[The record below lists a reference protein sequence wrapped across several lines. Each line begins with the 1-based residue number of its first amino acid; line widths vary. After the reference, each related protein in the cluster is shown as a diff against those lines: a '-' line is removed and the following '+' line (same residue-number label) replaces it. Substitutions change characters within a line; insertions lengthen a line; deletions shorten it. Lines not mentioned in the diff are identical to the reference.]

1 MKCQQHFQNT
11 RGDIPVAFAPL
22 KRFVVLDLTRVRSG
36 PAAVRQFAD
45 WGADVIKIEEPSEVK
60 DDKPGGAAKFS
71 DYQNTHRNK
80 RSLTLNLK
88 HPDGKAVFME
98 LVKRA
103 DVLVE
108 NYRPSV
114 KAKLGI
120 DYESLHKV
128 NPRLVY
134 ASISGFGQ
142 DGPYADR
149 PGLDQIAQGL
159 GGLMSVTGEADRGP
173 MRAGIPIADLSAGL
187 FAAIGSLIALLER
200 EETGEGRWVQ
210 TSLLQAQVWMMDFQA
225 TRWLI
230 DGEVPAQSGND
241 HPTSAPTGVYPTA
254 DGHINIAAMGSGM
267 FNRLCEVLDLPAL
280 THDPRF
286 VEAGLRVE
294 NRADLNRE
302 IIARTRTRTSAEWIE
317 RLNVAGVP
325 CGPILS
331 MDGTFENEQVR
342 HLNMV
347 RHVRTPTKGDIAIMA
362 QPVIFGGT
370 EPPDVRPAPE
380 TGGHSDEIL
389 AWLGM
394 DDAQRARLRA
404 AGAI

>member
-1 MKCQQHFQNT
+1 M
-11 RGDIPVAFAPL
+11 VFAPL
-22 KRFVVLDLTRVRSG
+22 DRFTVLDLTRVRSG

-45 WGADVIKIEEPSEVK
+45 WGANVIKIEEPSEVK

-88 HPDGKAVFME
+88 HPEGKAVFLE

-114 KAKLGI
+114 KRKLGI
-120 DYESLHKV
+120 DYEALRQI
-128 NPRLVY
+128 NPGLVY

-159 GGLMSVTGEADRGP
+159 GGLMSVTGEAGHGP

-187 FAAIGSLIALLER
+187 FAAIGMLIALLDRER
-200 EETGEGRWVQ
+200 TGQGRWVQ

-230 DGEVPAQSGND
+230 DGEIPGQSGND

-254 DGHINIAAMGSGM
+254 DGFINIAAMGSGM
-267 FNRLCEVLDLPAL
+267 FARLCDVLEMPELNG
-280 THDPRF
+280 DPRF
-286 VEAGLRVE
+286 ASAGLRVE
-294 NRADLNRE
+294 NRPDLNRE
-302 IIARTRTRTSAEWIE
+302 IIARTRGRSSAEWIE
-317 RLNVAGVP
+317 RLNAAGVP

-331 MDGTFENEQVR
+331 MDTVFENEQVR
-342 HLNMV
+342 HL
-347 RHVRTPTKGDIAIMA
+347 RTTQRVHHEQRGDIDIMA
-362 QPVIFGGT
+362 PPVVFGGA
-370 EPPDVRPAPE
+370 EPAAAAGAPE
-380 TGGHSDEIL
+380 TGAHSDEIL
-389 AWLGM
+389 GWLGL
-394 DDAQRARLRA
+394 DADARARLRA
-404 AGAI
+404 AGAV

>member
-1 MKCQQHFQNT
+1 M
-11 RGDIPVAFAPL
+11 IFAPL
-22 KRFVVLDLTRVRSG
+22 DRFTVLDLSRVRSG
-36 PAAVRQFAD
+36 PTAVRQFAD
-45 WGADVIKIEEPSEVK
+45 WGANVIKIEEPSEVK

-88 HPDGKAVFME
+88 HPEGKAIFLE

-103 DVLVE
+103 DVVVE

-114 KAKLGI
+114 KRKLGI
-120 DYESLHKV
+120 DYESLRQI
-128 NPRLVY
+128 NPGLVY

-159 GGLMSVTGEADRGP
+159 SGLMSVTGEAGRGP

-187 FAAIGSLIALLER
+187 FAAIGILMALLDRER
-200 EETGEGRWVQ
+200 TGQGRWLH

-230 DGEVPAQSGND
+230 DGEVPGQSGND
-241 HPTSAPTGVYPTA
+241 HPTSSPTGVYPTS
-254 DGHINIAAMGSGM
+254 DGYINIAAMGSSM
-267 FNRLCEVLDLPAL
+267 FARLCDVLGMPEIND
-280 THDPRF
+280 DPRF
-286 VEAGLRVE
+286 ASAGLRVE

-302 IIARTRTRTSAEWIE
+302 IIARTMTGTSAQWIE
-317 RLNVAGVP
+317 RLNAAGVP

-331 MDGTFENEQVR
+331 MDAAFENEQVR
-342 HLNMV
+342 HLAMTRRV
-347 RHVRTPTKGDIAIMA
+347 AHPQRGDIDIMA
-362 QPVIFGGT
+362 PPVVFDGV
-370 EPPDVRPAPE
+370 ERPPVHAAPE
-380 TGGHSDEIL
+380 TGAHSDEIL
-389 AWLGM
+389 NWLGL
-394 DDAQRARLRA
+394 DAAACDRLRA
-404 AGAI
+404 AGAV

>member
-1 MKCQQHFQNT
+1 M
-11 RGDIPVAFAPL
+11 IFAPL
-22 KRFVVLDLTRVRSG
+22 DRFTVLDLSRVRSG
-36 PAAVRQFAD
+36 PTAVRQFAD
-45 WGADVIKIEEPSEVK
+45 WGADVIKIEEPSQVK

-88 HPDGKAVFME
+88 HPEGKAVFLE

-114 KAKLGI
+114 KRKLGI
-120 DYESLHKV
+120 DFESLRQI

-159 GGLMSVTGEADRGP
+159 GGLMSVTGEAGRGP

-187 FAAIGSLIALLER
+187 FAAIGILMALLDRER
-200 EETGEGRWVQ
+200 TGQGRWVH

-230 DGEVPAQSGND
+230 DGEVPGQSGND

-254 DGHINIAAMGSGM
+254 DGYINIAAMGSGM
-267 FNRLCEVLDLPAL
+267 YARLCEVLEMPEMNG
-280 THDPRF
+280 DPRF
-286 VEAGLRVE
+286 ASAGLRVE

-302 IIARTRTRTSAEWIE
+302 IIARTRRRTSAQWIE
-317 RLNVAGVP
+317 NLNAAGVP

-331 MDGTFENEQVR
+331 MDTAFQDEQVR
-342 HLNMV
+342 HLAMTRRV
-347 RHVRTPTKGDIAIMA
+347 SHPQRGGIDIMA
-362 QPVIFGGT
+362 PPVVFDGA
-370 EPPDVRPAPE
+370 EMPPVSAAPE
-380 TGGHSDEIL
+380 TGAHSDEIL
-389 AWLGM
+389 GWLGL
-394 DDAQRARLRA
+394 DAAACERLRA
-404 AGAI
+404 AGAV

>member
-1 MKCQQHFQNT
+1 
-11 RGDIPVAFAPL
+11 VSFAPL
-22 KRFVVLDLTRVRSG
+22 KRFVVLDLSRVRSG

-88 HPDGKAVFME
+88 HPEGKAVFLD

-120 DYESLHKV
+120 DYESLRRI

-159 GGLMSVTGEADRGP
+159 GGLMSVTGEAERGP

-187 FAAIGSLIALLER
+187 FAAIGILIALLDR
-200 EETGEGRWVQ
+200 ETTGEGRWVQ

-230 DGEVPAQSGND
+230 DGEIPRQSGND

-254 DGHINIAAMGSGM
+254 DGYINIAAMGSGM
-267 FNRLCEVLDLPAL
+267 FNRLCEVLGMPEL
-280 THDPRF
+280 TRDARF

-294 NRADLNRE
+294 NRAELNRA
-302 IIARTRTRTSAEWIE
+302 IIARTRTRTSAEWIAS
-317 RLNVAGVP
+317 LNAAGVP

-331 MDGTFENEQVR
+331 MDGTFENEQVK

-347 RHVRTPTKGDIAIMA
+347 RHVHHPEKGDIAIMA
-362 QPVIFGGT
+362 QPVIFSGT
-370 EPPDVRPAPE
+370 APPDLTLAPE
-380 TGGHSDEIL
+380 TGAHSDEIL
-389 AWLGM
+389 AWLGV
-394 DDAQRARLRA
+394 DAERRQHLRA

>member
-1 MKCQQHFQNT
+1 M
-11 RGDIPVAFAPL
+11 IFAPL
-22 KRFVVLDLTRVRSG
+22 DRFVVLDLSRVRSG
-36 PAAVRQFAD
+36 PTAVRQFAD
-45 WGADVIKIEEPSEVK
+45 WGANVIKIEEPSQVK

-88 HPDGKAVFME
+88 HPEGKVVFME

-114 KAKLGI
+114 KRKLGI
-120 DYESLHKV
+120 DYASLSQI
-128 NPRLVY
+128 NPGLVY

-159 GGLMSVTGEADRGP
+159 GGLMSVTGEAGRGP

-187 FAAIGSLIALLER
+187 FAAIGMLMALLDRER
-200 EETGEGRWVQ
+200 TGQGRWVQ

-230 DGEVPAQSGND
+230 DGEVPSQSGND

-254 DGHINIAAMGSGM
+254 DGYINIAAMGSSM
-267 FNRLCEVLDLPAL
+267 FARLCEVLEMPEMND
-280 THDPRF
+280 DPRF
-286 VEAGLRVE
+286 ASAGLRVE

-302 IIARTRTRTSAEWIE
+302 IIARTRCRTSAEWIE
-317 RLNVAGVP
+317 RLNAAGVP

-331 MDGTFENEQVR
+331 MDTAFQNEQVR
-342 HLNMV
+342 HLVMTRRVNHPQ
-347 RHVRTPTKGDIAIMA
+347 RGDIDIMA
-362 QPVIFGGT
+362 PPLVFGGA
-370 EPPDVRPAPE
+370 ERPPVTAAPE
-380 TGGHSDEIL
+380 TGAHSDEIL
-389 AWLGM
+389 GWLGL
-394 DDAQRARLRA
+394 DAAARERLRA
-404 AGAI
+404 AGAV

>member
-1 MKCQQHFQNT
+1 MAV
-11 RGDIPVAFAPL
+11 PYSPL
-22 KRFVVLDLTRVRSG
+22 KRFVVLDLSRVRSG

-45 WGADVIKIEEPSEVK
+45 WGADIIKIEEPSEVK

-88 HPDGKAVFME
+88 DPRGKALFLE

-114 KAKLGI
+114 KKKLGI
-120 DYESLHKV
+120 DYESLRAI

-159 GGLMSVTGEADRGP
+159 GGIMSVTGEPGHP

-187 FAAIGSLIALLER
+187 FAAIGVLIALLDR
-200 EETGEGRWVQ
+200 EQSGQGRWVQ

-230 DGEVPAQSGND
+230 DGEVPGQSGND

-254 DGHINIAAMGSGM
+254 DGHINIAAMGSTM
-267 FNRLCEVLDLPAL
+267 FSRLCEVLGMPEMIK
-280 THDPRF
+280 DPRF
-286 VEAGLRVE
+286 TEAGLRVD

-302 IIARTRTRTSAEWIE
+302 IIARTRTRNSADWIAA
-317 RLNVAGVP
+317 LNAAGVP
-325 CGPILS
+325 CGPILA
-331 MDGTFENEQVR
+331 MDGTFADEQVQ
-342 HLNMV
+342 HLRMTRQV
-347 RHVRTPTKGDIAIMA
+347 EHPRKGPISIMA
-362 QPVIFGGT
+362 QPVNFSDG
-370 EPPDVRPAPE
+370 ELPAPRPAPE
-380 TGGHSDEIL
+380 TGANTAEIL
-389 AWLGM
+389 AWLGV
-394 DDAQRARLRA
+394 DAAECERLRG
-404 AGAI
+404 AGVV

>member
-1 MKCQQHFQNT
+1 M
-11 RGDIPVAFAPL
+11 GFAPL
-22 KRFVVLDLTRVRSG
+22 KRFVVLDLSRVRSG

-88 HPDGKAVFME
+88 HPEGKAVFLD

-120 DYESLHKV
+120 DYASLRKI

-159 GGLMSVTGEADRGP
+159 GGLMSVTGEAGRGP

-187 FAAIGSLIALLER
+187 FAAIGILIALLDR
-200 EETGEGRWVQ
+200 EQTGEGRWVH

-230 DGEVPAQSGND
+230 DGEVPVQSGND
-241 HPTSAPTGVYPTA
+241 HPTSSPTGVYPTA

-267 FNRLCEVLDLPAL
+267 FTRLCEVLGMPELAR
-280 THDPRF
+280 DPRF
-286 VEAGLRVE
+286 VEAGSRVE
-294 NRADLNRE
+294 NRMDLNRE
-302 IIARTRTRTSAEWIE
+302 IISRTRTYSSADLIE
-317 RLNVAGVP
+317 RLNAAGVP

-347 RHVRTPTKGDIAIMA
+347 HHVRHPSKGDMAIMG
-362 QPVIFGGT
+362 QPMIFDGT
-370 EPPDVRPAPE
+370 DLPQARPAPE
-380 TGGHSDEIL
+380 TGAHTDEIL
-389 AWLGM
+389 AWIGL
-394 DDAQRARLRA
+394 DDAQRASLRA
-404 AGAI
+404 TGAI

>member
-1 MKCQQHFQNT
+1 MMFS
-11 RGDIPVAFAPL
+11 PL
-22 KRFVVLDLTRVRSG
+22 KRFVVLDLSRVRSG

-88 HPDGKAVFME
+88 HPEGRAVFLE

-120 DYESLHKV
+120 DYASLSRI
-128 NPRLVY
+128 NPGLVY

-159 GGLMSVTGEADRGP
+159 GGLMSVTGEAGRGP

-187 FAAIGSLIALLER
+187 FAAIGILIALLDR
-200 EETGEGRWVQ
+200 EQTGKGRWVQ
-210 TSLLQAQVWMMDFQA
+210 TSLLQSQIWMMDFQA

-230 DGEVPAQSGND
+230 DGEVPGQSGND
-241 HPTSAPTGVYPTA
+241 HPTSSPTGVYPTA
-254 DGHINIAAMGSGM
+254 DGYINIAAMGSSM
-267 FNRLCEVLDLPAL
+267 FARLCEVLEMPAL
-280 THDPRF
+280 AEDPRF
-286 VEAGLRVE
+286 ASAGLRVE
-294 NRADLNRE
+294 NRAALNAE
-302 IIARTRTRTSAEWIE
+302 IVARTRRHGSAEWIE
-317 RLNVAGVP
+317 RLNAAGVP
-325 CGPILS
+325 CGPILG

-342 HLNMV
+342 HLKV
-347 RHVRTPTKGDIAIMA
+347 TRRVAHPQRGEIDILA
-362 QPVIFGGT
+362 QPVIFGDT
-370 EPPDVRPAPE
+370 EPGPLTPAPE
-380 TGGHSDEIL
+380 TGAHTDDIL
-389 AWLGM
+389 LWLGL
-394 DDAQRARLRA
+394 DEAARGRLRA
-404 AGAI
+404 VGAV

>member
-1 MKCQQHFQNT
+1 MS
-11 RGDIPVAFAPL
+11 FAPL

-45 WGADVIKIEEPSEVK
+45 WGSDVIKIEEPSEVK

-88 HPDGKAVFME
+88 HPEGKAVFLE

-114 KAKLGI
+114 KKKLGI
-120 DYESLHKV
+120 DYDSLRAI

-159 GGLMSVTGEADRGP
+159 GGLMSVTGDADRGP

-187 FAAIGSLIALLER
+187 FAAIGILVALLHR

-210 TSLLQAQVWMMDFQA
+210 TSLLQSQVWMMDFQA

-230 DGEVPAQSGND
+230 DGEIPAQSGND

-254 DGHINIAAMGSGM
+254 DGHINIAAMGTGM
-267 FNRLCEVLDLPAL
+267 FTRLCEVLGMPEMAG
-280 THDPRF
+280 DPRF

-294 NRADLNRE
+294 NRGDLNRE
-302 IIARTRTRTSAEWIE
+302 IIARTRTRTSADWIA
-317 RLNVAGVP
+317 RLNAAGVP

-331 MDGTFENEQVR
+331 MEGTFDDEQVR

-347 RHVRTPTKGDIAIMA
+347 RHVRHAKRGDIAIMG

-370 EPPDVRPAPE
+370 DLPEVRPAPE
-380 TGGHSDEIL
+380 TGAHSDEIL
-389 AWLGM
+389 AWIGL
-394 DDAQRARLRA
+394 DEAQRERLRA

>member
-1 MKCQQHFQNT
+1 MMFS
-11 RGDIPVAFAPL
+11 PL
-22 KRFVVLDLTRVRSG
+22 KRFVVLDLSRVRSG

-88 HPDGKAVFME
+88 HPEGRAVFLE

-120 DYESLHKV
+120 DYATLSRI

-159 GGLMSVTGEADRGP
+159 GGLMSVTGEADHGP

-187 FAAIGSLIALLER
+187 FAAIGILIALLDR
-200 EETGEGRWVQ
+200 EQTGQGRWVQ
-210 TSLLQAQVWMMDFQA
+210 TSLLQSQVWMMDFQA

-230 DGEVPAQSGND
+230 DGEVPGQSGND
-241 HPTSAPTGVYPTA
+241 HPTSSPTGVYPTA
-254 DGHINIAAMGSGM
+254 DGYINIAAMGSSM
-267 FNRLCEVLDLPAL
+267 FARLCEVLEMPELIDDA
-280 THDPRF
+280 RF
-286 VEAGLRVE
+286 ASAGLRVE
-294 NRADLNRE
+294 NRPALTAQ
-302 IIARTRTRTSAEWIE
+302 IVARTRQRSSAEWIE
-317 RLNVAGVP
+317 RLNAAGVP

-331 MDGTFENEQVR
+331 MDGTFDNEQVR
-342 HLNMV
+342 HLKMTRKV
-347 RHVRTPTKGDIAIMA
+347 THPQRGEFDILA
-362 QPVIFGGT
+362 QPVIFGDA
-370 EPPDVRPAPE
+370 EPGPVSPAPE
-380 TGGHSDEIL
+380 TGAHTDDIL
-389 AWLGM
+389 GWLGM
-394 DDAQRARLRA
+394 DAAARERLRA
-404 AGAI
+404 VGAV

>member
-1 MKCQQHFQNT
+1 M
-11 RGDIPVAFAPL
+11 IYAPL
-22 KRFVVLDLTRVRSG
+22 DRFVVLDLTRVRSG

-45 WGADVIKIEEPSEVK
+45 WGADVIKIEEPTQVK

-88 HPDGKAVFME
+88 QPEGRAVFME

-114 KAKLGI
+114 KTKLGI
-120 DYESLHKV
+120 DFESLSKV

-187 FAAIGSLIALLER
+187 FAAIGILTALLDRER
-200 EETGEGRWVQ
+200 TGQGRWVH

-230 DGEVPAQSGND
+230 DGEVPGQSGND
-241 HPTSAPTGVYPTA
+241 HPTSSPTGVYPTA
-254 DGHINIAAMGSGM
+254 DGYINIAAMGSSM
-267 FNRLCEVLDLPAL
+267 FARLCDVLGMPELKDDA
-280 THDPRF
+280 RF
-286 VEAGLRVE
+286 GSAGLRVE
-294 NRADLNRE
+294 NRGELNRE
-302 IIARTRTRTSAEWIE
+302 IIARTRTRDSADWIE
-317 RLNVAGVP
+317 RLNQAGVP

-331 MDGTFENEQVR
+331 MDMAFENEQVR
-342 HLNMV
+342 HLRMTRRV
-347 RHVRTPTKGDIAIMA
+347 THPQRGDVDIIAPA
-362 QPVIFGGT
+362 VTFGGA
-370 EPPDVRPAPE
+370 EAPPVSPAPE
-380 TGGHSDEIL
+380 TGAHTDDIL

-394 DDAQRARLRA
+394 DEAARQRLRA
-404 AGAI
+404 AGAV

>member
-1 MKCQQHFQNT
+1 M
-11 RGDIPVAFAPL
+11 IYAPL
-22 KRFVVLDLTRVRSG
+22 DRFVVLDLTRVRSG

-45 WGADVIKIEEPSEVK
+45 WGADVIKIEEPTQVK

-88 HPDGKAVFME
+88 QPEGRAVFME

-114 KAKLGI
+114 KTKLGI
-120 DYESLHKV
+120 DFESLSKV

-187 FAAIGSLIALLER
+187 FAAIGILTALLDRER
-200 EETGEGRWVQ
+200 TGQGRWVH

-230 DGEVPAQSGND
+230 DGEVPGQSGND
-241 HPTSAPTGVYPTA
+241 HPTSSPTGVYPTA
-254 DGHINIAAMGSGM
+254 DGYINIAAMGSSM
-267 FNRLCEVLDLPAL
+267 FARLCDVLGMPELKDY
-280 THDPRF
+280 PRF
-286 VEAGLRVE
+286 GSAGLRVE
-294 NRADLNRE
+294 NRGELNRE
-302 IIARTRTRTSAEWIE
+302 IIARTRTRDSADWIE
-317 RLNVAGVP
+317 RLNQAGVP

-331 MDGTFENEQVR
+331 MDTAFENEQVR
-342 HLNMV
+342 HLRMTRRV
-347 RHVRTPTKGDIAIMA
+347 THPQRGEVDIIAPA
-362 QPVIFGGT
+362 VTFGGA
-370 EPPDVRPAPE
+370 EAPAVSPAPE
-380 TGGHSDEIL
+380 TGAHTDDIL

-394 DDAQRARLRA
+394 DEAARQRLRA
-404 AGAI
+404 AGAV

>member
-1 MKCQQHFQNT
+1 
-11 RGDIPVAFAPL
+11 VAFAPL
-22 KRFVVLDLTRVRSG
+22 KRFVVLDLSRVRSG

-88 HPDGKAVFME
+88 HPEGKAIFLD

-120 DYESLHKV
+120 DYESLRKI

-134 ASISGFGQ
+134 GSISGFGQ

-187 FAAIGSLIALLER
+187 FAAIGILIALLER
-200 EETGEGRWVQ
+200 EETGQGRWVQ

-230 DGEVPAQSGND
+230 DGEVPSQSGND

-254 DGHINIAAMGSGM
+254 DGYINIAAMGSGM
-267 FNRLCEVLDLPAL
+267 FTRLCEVLDLPEL
-280 THDPRF
+280 PKDPRF

-294 NRADLNRE
+294 NRAHLNRE
-302 IIARTRTRTSAEWIE
+302 IIGRTRTRSSAEWIE
-317 RLNVAGVP
+317 RLNAAGVP

-347 RHVRTPTKGDIAIMA
+347 RHVHHPRRGDIAIMA
-362 QPVIFGGT
+362 QPVVFAGT
-370 EPPDVRPAPE
+370 GLPDVHLAPE
-380 TGGHSDEIL
+380 TGAHSDEIL
-389 AWLGM
+389 GWLGV
-394 DDAQRARLRA
+394 DGEQRARLRA
-404 AGAI
+404 AGTI

>member
-1 MKCQQHFQNT
+1 M
-11 RGDIPVAFAPL
+11 IYAPL
-22 KRFVVLDLTRVRSG
+22 DRFIVLDLTRVRSG

-45 WGADVIKIEEPSEVK
+45 WGADVIKIEEPAQAK

-88 HPDGKAVFME
+88 QPDGLAVFME

-114 KAKLGI
+114 KTKLGI
-120 DYESLHKV
+120 DYASLAKI

-159 GGLMSVTGEADRGP
+159 GGLMSVTGDADRQP
-173 MRAGIPIADLSAGL
+173 MRAGIPVADLSAGL
-187 FAAIGSLIALLER
+187 FAAIGILTALLER
-200 EETGEGRWVQ
+200 ERSGQGRWVQ

-230 DGEVPAQSGND
+230 DREVPAQSGND
-241 HPTSAPTGVYPTA
+241 HPTSSPTGVYPTA
-254 DGHINIAAMGSGM
+254 DGYINIAAMGSSM
-267 FNRLCEVLDLPAL
+267 FARLCDVLEMPAL
-280 THDPRF
+280 KEDARF
-286 VEAGLRVE
+286 GSAGLRVE
-294 NRADLNRE
+294 HRAELNRE
-302 IIARTRTRTSAEWIE
+302 IVARTLTRGSADWIE
-317 RLNVAGVP
+317 RLNNAGVP

-331 MDGTFENEQVR
+331 MDAVFDNEQVR
-342 HLNMV
+342 HLGMTRPV
-347 RHVRTPTKGDIAIMA
+347 SHPERGSIDIMA
-362 QPVIFGGT
+362 PAVIFDGVQ
-370 EPPDVRPAPE
+370 PPPVSPAPE
-380 TGGHSDEIL
+380 TGGHTDEIL
-389 AWLGM
+389 GWLGL
-394 DDAQRARLRA
+394 DEAARQRLRA
-404 AGAI
+404 TGGV

>member
-1 MKCQQHFQNT
+1 MTFS
-11 RGDIPVAFAPL
+11 PL
-22 KRFVVLDLTRVRSG
+22 KRFVVLDLSRVRSG

-88 HPDGKAVFME
+88 HPEGKAVFME

-120 DYESLHKV
+120 DYASLSKI
-128 NPRLVY
+128 NPGLVY
-134 ASISGFGQ
+134 TSISGFGQ

-187 FAAIGSLIALLER
+187 FAAIGTLVALLDR
-200 EETGEGRWVQ
+200 EKTGQGRWVQ

-230 DGEVPAQSGND
+230 DGEVPSQSGND
-241 HPTSAPTGVYPTA
+241 HPTSSPTGVYPTA
-254 DGHINIAAMGSGM
+254 DGYINIAAMGSSM
-267 FNRLCEVLDLPAL
+267 FARLCDVLGMPEMNQ
-280 THDPRF
+280 DPRF
-286 VEAGLRVE
+286 ASAGLRVE
-294 NRADLNRE
+294 NRPELNRE
-302 IIARTRTRTSAEWIE
+302 IIARTRTRNSADWIE
-317 RLNVAGVP
+317 RLNAAGVP
-325 CGPILS
+325 CGPILG

-342 HLNMV
+342 HLRMTRRV
-347 RHVRTPTKGDIAIMA
+347 THPQRGDIDIMA
-362 QPVIFGGT
+362 QPVIFADT
-370 EPPDVRPAPE
+370 EAPAVSVAPE
-380 TGGHSDEIL
+380 TGAHTDDIL
-389 AWLGM
+389 SWLGL
-394 DDAQRARLRA
+394 DAGARQRLRA
-404 AGAI
+404 AGAV

>member
-1 MKCQQHFQNT
+1 M
-11 RGDIPVAFAPL
+11 IFAPL
-22 KRFVVLDLTRVRSG
+22 DRFTVLDLSRVRSG
-36 PAAVRQFAD
+36 PTAVRQFAD
-45 WGADVIKIEEPSEVK
+45 WGANVIKIEEPSEVK

-88 HPDGKAVFME
+88 HPEGKAIFMD

-114 KAKLGI
+114 KHKLGI
-120 DYESLHKV
+120 DYASLREI
-128 NPRLVY
+128 NPGLVY

-159 GGLMSVTGEADRGP
+159 GGLMSVTGEAGRGP
-173 MRAGIPIADLSAGL
+173 MRAGIPVADLSAGL
-187 FAAIGSLIALLER
+187 FAAIGILMALLDRER
-200 EETGEGRWVQ
+200 SGQGRWVQ

-230 DGEVPAQSGND
+230 DGEVPGQSGND

-254 DGHINIAAMGSGM
+254 DGYINIAAMGSSM
-267 FNRLCEVLDLPAL
+267 FARLCDVLGMPEMNA
-280 THDPRF
+280 DPRF
-286 VEAGLRVE
+286 ASAGLRVE

-302 IIARTRTRTSAEWIE
+302 IIARTMTASSAQWIE
-317 RLNVAGVP
+317 RLNAAGVP

-331 MDGTFENEQVR
+331 MDAAFENEQVR
-342 HLNMV
+342 HLAMTRRV
-347 RHVRTPTKGDIAIMA
+347 RHPQRGDIDIMA
-362 QPVIFGGT
+362 PPVVFGDV
-370 EPPDVRPAPE
+370 EMPPVHAAPE
-380 TGGHSDEIL
+380 TGAHSNEIL
-389 AWLGM
+389 RELGL
-394 DDAQRARLRA
+394 DAAACERLRA
-404 AGAI
+404 AGVV